1 MTKKPNLIE
10 KNNENATIFI
20 NNVEAPEFILD
31 ILTSQLVLK
40 YPSLTEIL
48 VTICYSLNEYWNNK
62 TQKLVAQYQVYLDH
76 HNRSREVKLF
86 SVFPETGPHYTE
98 DTKHF
103 VPLKLEHEVLEKIPI
118 TVNFDF
124 NLFQNEKMNFSKK
137 QTNKVSINPKEFCI
151 FEPVYIP
158 KPWGQEIWFT
168 GVEKRGVSKIS
179 SLLNTN
185 VSIPLPWLISALPKR
200 LLGEKFSDKN
210 LTLVKILD
218 PLPVPVFG
226 DLYYELHTEKN
237 EVYVVTEI
245 SSSEGKI
252 KFGSNL
258 DKLKKLNHDSN
269 LYKSELLKAI
279 KQYEEIR
286 KKIDIILDDFR
297 KDSNIPLNEP
307 LTADKLREWL
317 LKVPNDL
324 IEEEKQKREIMD
336 SYAGYLKL
344 NIGDVIR
351 VPTFIPHAL
360 QHGVKVIEFQT
371 ATYERFILSFAQK
384 VLTQN
389 HWDTE
394 KALEIMTITPPAKT
408 ELEVI
413 TNNDSYC
420 EECVCSFKEFH
431 SSRLKIKAD
440 KIIEFSSIDNYRILF
455 HVAGKLSINSNKT
468 IDIEVEQGSCI
479 FIPAKTDFELKSQ
492 TNSTILFCIPH
503 FF

>member
-1 MTKKPNLIE
+1 MSIKPSLIE
-10 KNNENATIFI
+10 KNNEKASVFI
-20 NNVEAPEFILD
+20 NNVEAPESILD
-31 ILTSQLVLK
+31 ILIKQLTLK
-40 YPSLTEIL
+40 YPSLSEFII
-48 VTICYSLNEYWNNK
+48 TICYNLNEFWNHK
-62 TQKLVAQYQVYLDH
+62 SQKLVAQYHIYIDN
-76 HNRSREVKLF
+76 HNREGIVELF
-86 SVFPETGPHYTE
+86 SVFPEYDPHYK
-98 DTKHF
+98 DNFKHF
-103 VPLKLEHEVLEKIPI
+103 EPIEFEHEVLKKIPI
-118 TVNFDF
+118 TVNFDL
-124 NLFQNEKMNFSKK
+124 NLFQNEKINLS
-137 QTNKVSINPKEFCI
+137 QNQINKVSINPKEICI

-179 SLLNTN
+179 PLLNTN

-245 SSSEGKI
+245 SSTEGKI

-258 DKLKKLNHDSN
+258 DKLKELNFDSN

-286 KKIDIILDDFR
+286 KKIDVILDGFR

-307 LTADKLREWL
+307 ISADKIREWL
-317 LKVPNDL
+317 LRVPNHL

-336 SYAGYLKL
+336 SYAGYLNL

-351 VPTFIPHAL
+351 VPTLIPHAL

-371 ATYERFILSFAQK
+371 PTYERFILSFAQK
-384 VLTQN
+384 VLTQS

-394 KALEIMTITPPAKT
+394 KALDIMTITPPTQT

-420 EECVCSFKEFH
+420 EESVCSFKEFY
-431 SSRLKIKAD
+431 SSRLKINAD
-440 KIIEFSSIDNYRILF
+440 KVIQFNAIDNYRILF
-455 HVAGKLSINSNKT
+455 NVTGKLYISSNKT
-468 IDIEVEQGSCI
+468 NSLEIKQGSCI
-479 FIPAKTDFELKSQ
+479 FIPAKTDFELKSL
-492 TNSTILFCIPH
+492 TYTTVLFCTPH